1 MSIETKTVGELRG
14 RLLEKATADE
24 AFRAQLLG
32 DPKGTLEQELGVTIP
47 ASLSIEVHEEN
58 DTTAHLVLPPGNRL
72 NDNDLQ
78 AIAGGGNWNITA
90 DW

>member
-1 MSIETKTVGELRG
+1 MNTETRTVDELRG
-14 RLLEKATADE
+14 QLLEKATADE
-24 AFRAQLLG
+24 AFRAQLIG
-32 DPKGTLEQELGVTIP
+32 DPKGTLKQELGVTIP

-72 NDNDLQ
+72 SDDDLQ
-78 AIAGGGNWNITA
+78 AIAGGGDWNITS

>member
-47 ASLSIEVHEEN
+47 ASLSIEVHEED
-58 DTTAHLVLPPGNRL
+58 DTTAHLVLPPGSRL